1 MLVPT
6 EWQEDDDG
14 VKQKPETDFEI
25 IYQHPLHPYERTVP
39 VLLDLD
45 YEQISDYTEQV
56 WLMARTVINWER
68 EFIDD
73 LRQLAS
79 LDGGMLVWGVS
90 TVSKATYYA
99 IKAVRIKLLGWLFRG
114 VMHR

>member
-56 WLMARTVINWER
+56 WIMALTVINWER
-68 EFIDD
+68 EVIDD

-79 LDGGMLVWGVS
+79 LDGGLIVWVVS